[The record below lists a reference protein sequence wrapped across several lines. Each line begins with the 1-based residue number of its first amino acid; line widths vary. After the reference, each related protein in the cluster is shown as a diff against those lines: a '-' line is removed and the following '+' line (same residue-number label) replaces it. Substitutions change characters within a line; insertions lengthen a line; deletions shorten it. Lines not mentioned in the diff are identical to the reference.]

1 VTPVP
6 LELPLRPS
14 EAAELANLIFDLA
27 ERKPLNDEVRNRLA
41 ARAAVLRLSTITPY
55 LRSLVRDPVHPSA
68 YYLAVDGELRGS
80 ERQAEPLLLYM
91 ALANAPTSSIYYK
104 PLLIGRMRRPNG
116 PEFVVNATPFG
127 PGDHENLDKYVAQLD
142 SGFLPRPQRSR
153 ATLAIGGD
161 PAAAFEFFRAYG
173 KRTGRNLA
181 ALFHSGGTGIRQA
194 YYAALWA
201 AIRAGWRDEYTIGI
215 EIKVERESL
224 DSAKEAILDAAG
236 YTRFAIDTTCLG
248 DPKQCLKVWEHLHEY
263 IRQTRS
269 ALKFTRG
276 FDFEVVLPASS
287 PEELQF
293 CLQSLK
299 ERDHAPQLVAVPAAG
314 PLPEL
319 ASVARQYQAIL
330 SLRNGESLSAGV
342 LRAVGK
348 ATVGRV
354 NCNLAG
360 AAPAESVA
368 EELLG

>member
-1 VTPVP
+1 MTPVP

-27 ERKPLNDEVRNRLA
+27 ERKPLTDELRNRLA
-41 ARAAVLRLSTITPY
+41 ARAAALRLCSITPY

-68 YYLAVDGELRGS
+68 YYLAVDGDGG
-80 ERQAEPLLLYM
+80 EPLLLYM
-91 ALANAPTSSIYYK
+91 ALANAPTSSIYYR

-116 PEFVVNATPFG
+116 PEFVINATPFG
-127 PGDHENLDKYVAQLD
+127 PGDHQNLDKYVAQPD

-153 ATLAIGGD
+153 GTLAIAGD
-161 PAAAFEFFRAYG
+161 PSAAFEFFRVYQ
-173 KRTGRNLA
+173 KRTNRNPA
-181 ALFHSGGTGIRQA
+181 ALFHAGGSAIRET
-194 YYAALWA
+194 YYAGLWA

-215 EIKVERESL
+215 EIRVERESL
-224 DSAKEAILDAAG
+224 DSAKEAILDAAAF
-236 YTRFAIDTTCLG
+236 TRFAIDTTCLG
-248 DPKQCLKVWEHLHEY
+248 EFSQRLKAWEHLHEY

-276 FDFEVVLPASS
+276 FDFELVLPSSS

-299 ERDHAPQLVAVPAAG
+299 ERDHAPQLVSIPVAG
-314 PLPEL
+314 PLPEF
-319 ASVARQYQAIL
+319 ASIARQYQSIL
-330 SLRNGESLSAGV
+330 SLRNGESLSADV
-342 LRAVGK
+342 LRAIGK

-354 NCNLAG
+354 NCNLRDVTS
-360 AAPAESVA
+360 AESVA